1 MLLEWMAYSLLLG
14 VIIYGAGIVAERV
27 AATWSLARRVVWMTA
42 IVLSTVLPVFL
53 STRPNASDGP
63 SAASAAMSNTTDAV
77 DVSIAASGLRRTSSW
92 SAMRSSARRATAA
105 ADPYLRRGWLGLSLV
120 CLLVLVRA
128 AVALRRQRV
137 RWPAAEVDG
146 VRVLVAPNT
155 GPAVVGVIAPS
166 IVVPQ
171 WALALDDRARR
182 LMLRH
187 EIEHVRARDP
197 ALLFAAA
204 IAVTLFPWNAVL
216 WLVARRLGLAVE
228 IDCDQRVLAA
238 TSAQHEYGLL
248 LLTVGA
254 RRRAGMPF
262 AASLAERRS
271 FLERRIKAM
280 TTTPTHPRLVSS
292 ACIALLLAAATGAVR
307 VPRPNSLRVSGE
319 RPSTPAARSTLPV
332 PPSPTL
338 ADTPLHSV
346 STAREQTPAVPPRKP
361 SVSPVKVAPATVTA
375 ASRGPDSLSVAEIR
389 AMIAAHNPSALTG
402 DPNANTI
409 TLVVDARM
417 NYVVSIA
424 ESREIRPYLTEM
436 PRGRGRGGSVGPDGP
451 AGVGGRG
458 GRARGSI
465 TGDANT
471 QTDSARATQL
481 ADLKARVGELADLKA
496 RVENG
501 IRGDTMIL
509 AGDVY
514 MHRDP
519 NAGIRTPEI
528 TAADVKHLSNV
539 LGMNV
544 EALRTFV
551 DLQNVESVR
560 GRTYPA
566 GELGSTAL
574 RVFVVR
580 LMP

>member
-1 MLLEWMAYSLLLG
+1 MLLEWMAYSLLLS
-14 VIIYGAGIVAERV
+14 VIVYVAGIVAERV
-27 AATWSLARRVVWMTA
+27 AATWNLARRVVWTMA

-53 STRPNASDGP
+53 STRANASAAA
-63 SAASAAMSNTTDAV
+63 SAASASTSNATDNV
-77 DVSIAASGLRRTSSW
+77 DVSIAAPNLRRASSW
-92 SAMRSSARRATAA
+92 AAIRASARRATAA
-105 ADPYLRRGWLGLSLV
+105 ADPYVLRAWFGLSLV

-128 AVALRRQRV
+128 AVALRRQRA

-155 GPAVVGVIAPS
+155 GPAVVGVVAPS

-171 WALALDDRARR
+171 WALALDDQARR

-204 IAVTLFPWNAVL
+204 IAVTLFPWNAML
-216 WLVARRLGLAVE
+216 WLLARRLGLAVE

-271 FLERRIKAM
+271 FLERRINAM
-280 TTTPTHPRLVSS
+280 TTTQPHPRLVSS
-292 ACIALLLAAATGAVR
+292 MCIVLLLAAATGAAR
-307 VPRPNSLRVSGE
+307 VPRPKSLLMSEE
-319 RPSTPAARSTLPV
+319 RPSTPAMRSTLLASSAPI
-332 PPSPTL
+332 P

-346 STAREQTPAVPPRKP
+346 STAKAQATAERPRKP
-361 SVSPVKVAPATVTA
+361 NVSAAKVPPTTA
-375 ASRGPDSLSVAEIR
+375 AVASRGPDSLTVAEIR

-436 PRGRGRGGSVGPDGP
+436 PRGRGRGGSIGPDGA
-451 AGVGGRG
+451 AGAGGRG

-465 TGDANT
+465 SGDTNT

-481 ADLKARVGELADLKA
+481 ANLKA
-496 RVENG
+496 RVES
-501 IRGDTMIL
+501 ILRGDTMIL
-509 AGDVY
+509 AGDVF

-519 NAGIRTPEI
+519 NVETRTPEI

-560 GRTYPA
+560 GRTYQP